1 MRGLLAFGIP
11 ATLVLFCL
19 SLYALRRTRSF
30 HAEVERREAAEAA
43 LKQAQRLEVVGHL
56 TGGVAHDFNNL
67 LMVVKGNVDRLR
79 RYPADERQKRSLDA
93 IETATNRGASLTR
106 QLLSFSRRQTHEPK
120 VVSLRE
126 YLADMQDMLRSSLR
140 GDIAIRLNVPAD
152 LWKTKVDL
160 DELELAILNIAV
172 NARDAMPSGGC
183 LTIEAWNVNLSDP
196 AVTGLRGPF
205 VGLSLSDTGD
215 GIPADVLPRIFEPFF
230 TTKDIGK
237 GTGLGL
243 SQVYGFARQSGGTAT
258 ARSEPGRGSIVTLYL
273 PRTTEE
279 TAAEAARPSLPSMT
293 GQGRILLVEDNAD
306 IAEVTRSNLEELGFR
321 VVHVPDAH
329 SALNALERDASFDL
343 VFTDIVMPGDLTG
356 VDLARTIRLR
366 YPALPV
372 LLTTGY
378 SNMAQA
384 AADEGFSILHKP
396 YDSAGLSASVNR
408 TIRVMPLKAS
418 A

>member
-1 MRGLLAFGIP
+1 
-11 ATLVLFCL
+11 
-19 SLYALRRTRSF
+19 
-30 HAEVERREAAEAA
+30 
-43 LKQAQRLEVVGHL
+43 
-56 TGGVAHDFNNL
+56 
-67 LMVVKGNVDRLR
+67 
-79 RYPADERQKRSLDA
+79 
-93 IETATNRGASLTR
+93 
-106 QLLSFSRRQTHEPK
+106 
-120 VVSLRE
+120 
-126 YLADMQDMLRSSLR
+126 
-140 GDIAIRLNVPAD
+140 
-152 LWKTKVDL
+152 
-160 DELELAILNIAV
+160 
-172 NARDAMPSGGC
+172 
-183 LTIEAWNVNLSDP
+183 
-196 AVTGLRGPF
+196 
-205 VGLSLSDTGD
+205 
-215 GIPADVLPRIFEPFF
+215 
-230 TTKDIGK
+230 
-237 GTGLGL
+237 
-243 SQVYGFARQSGGTAT
+243 
-258 ARSEPGRGSIVTLYL
+258 
-273 PRTTEE
+273 
-279 TAAEAARPSLPSMT
+279 MT

>member
-1 MRGLLAFGIP
+1 M
-11 ATLVLFCL
+11 
-19 SLYALRRTRSF
+19 
-30 HAEVERREAAEAA
+30 
-43 LKQAQRLEVVGHL
+43 
-56 TGGVAHDFNNL
+56 
-67 LMVVKGNVDRLR
+67 
-79 RYPADERQKRSLDA
+79 
-93 IETATNRGASLTR
+93 
-106 QLLSFSRRQTHEPK
+106 
-120 VVSLRE
+120 VSLRE

-172 NARDAMPSGGC
+172 NARDAMPNGGC

-258 ARSEPGRGSIVTLYL
+258 ARSEPGRGSTVTLYL